1 MPNIKSAVKR
11 VKTAAAARL
20 RNRSVKSDLLTARRK
35 VIDALAAGNKEA
47 AVEAASNYASKLDK
61 AVKKGVIARN
71 TADRKKSR
79 SAVALAKL
87 A

>member
-1 MPNIKSAVKR
+1 MPNIKSAIKR
-11 VKTAAAARL
+11 VKTAEKARL

-35 VIDALAAGNKEA
+35 MLNAVAAADKEA
-47 AVEAASNYASKLDK
+47 ATEATRVYVSKLDK

-79 SAVALAKL
+79 STIALANL